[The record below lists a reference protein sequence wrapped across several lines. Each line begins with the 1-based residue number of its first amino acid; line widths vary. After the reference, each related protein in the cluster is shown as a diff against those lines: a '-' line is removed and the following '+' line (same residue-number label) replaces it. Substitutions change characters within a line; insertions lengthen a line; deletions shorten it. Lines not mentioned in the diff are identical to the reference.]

1 MKFSISDITLGISS
15 SSPIIYG
22 PTDLEDTFLIH
33 EDLEDEIQPVFA
45 KITELY
51 ATPEVAAYSD
61 GFCFGLL
68 DPISNIVVN
77 NSVVSAGGG
86 EEGDLEDMAVR
97 SLGGLLAFLT
107 YLFPYLPVVE
117 AARYLDAAGA
127 DAMVACHLIV
137 QRRGMDE
144 FNPCSETAVAAFEA
158 ALRCA
163 AAAVQHPDP
172 QQLVLVWKR
181 LSRNLHLEQS
191 SSNKRDLTMAALL
204 EMIKYNGAG
213 TCTDDDS
220 GGGLA
225 MEKPW
230 DLARRRFD
238 NTLVIDKA
246 LPPVRGA
253 MKRMLL
259 ATIHG
264 FYLQALAMLP
274 TDELRTRLHRSLLI
288 GGYCYGPLDPVSN
301 IIVNTL
307 WYEHSFPMTS
317 SEQVTLLHMISS
329 TTQGLWRFIN
339 TLWYEQRFPP
349 TTTQDPMTTLQ
360 MISTECLWRAAARS
374 MYGLV
379 SFLCTR
385 YPGLTP
391 DLALQRLLVA
401 KADLRAAD
409 PNLQPPA
416 ERERNNIVPP
426 DLGQLQCGAVV
437 ELSSPSASVE
447 EAYAAAATAA
457 FHPDPDAQQELLG
470 SQKSMHA
477 LGVASEVLRDA
488 PVISAKD
495 IEFLSQLLI
504 RCSRPSSIRKNN
516 NQQQEQ
522 AGEACGKKRFSRF
535 MSDCT
540 VRYREKH
547 DRVCD
552 KVKTA
557 LDAFNE
563 GQEFKYNVHVICGVN
578 EFVSGPDFSLD
589 PEVRGYN
596 PWTPFKYHHS
606 HINFLATCAGSK
618 PTLFFVE
625 CGNHET
631 DKSWC
636 IPVEP
641 PRPLAEHVRCIYC
654 ECEGN
659 RIVHPAV
666 KGFHGRDIEFE
677 KLLHGEALF
686 KGTDKD
692 NYSNDKIITRN
703 PVDWV
708 HSVRDEYI
716 YSFNHVDAPSDS
728 DDDSAKEDTLS
739 YMG

>member
-1 MKFSISDITLGISS
+1 MKFSGR
-15 SSPIIYG
+15 SSPSPSSNSIIYG
-22 PTDLEDTFLIH
+22 PSDLEDTFLTH
-33 EDLEDEIQPVFA
+33 KDVEDEIQPVFA
-45 KITELY
+45 KIMELY
-51 ATPEVAAYSD
+51 ATPEVAASYSD

-68 DPISNIVVN
+68 DPISNIVV
-77 NSVVSAGGG
+77 SAGGG
-86 EEGDLEDMAVR
+86 EEGAEMQFVTEDMAVR

-117 AARYLDAAGA
+117 AVRYLDAAGA
-127 DAMVACHLIV
+127 DAMVACLLIV
-137 QRRGMDE
+137 RRRGMAE
-144 FNPCSETAVAAFEA
+144 FNPCSATTMAAFEA

-163 AAAVQHPDP
+163 AAAAQHPDP

-181 LSRNLHLEQS
+181 LPRNLH
-191 SSNKRDLTMAALL
+191 RDNTKQDFTMDVLL
-204 EMIKYNGAG
+204 DTINDGAG
-213 TCTDDDS
+213 RTCTDDIGS
-220 GGGLA
+220 GIA

-238 NTLVIDKA
+238 NTLVVIDKD

-259 ATIHG
+259 STIHG

-274 TDELRTRLHRSLLI
+274 TDALRTQLHRSMLM

-307 WYEHSFPMTS
+307 WYEHNFPMTS
-317 SEQVTLLHMISS
+317 SKQVTLPHMISS
-329 TTQGLWRFIN
+329 TTQGLWRLIK

-349 TTTQDPMTTLQ
+349 TTQDPMITLQ
-360 MISTECLWRAAARS
+360 MISTECLWRVAARS
-374 MYGLV
+374 LYGLV

-385 YPGLTP
+385 YPALTP

-401 KADLRAAD
+401 KADLQAAD
-409 PNLQPPA
+409 PNLQPLA

-522 AGEACGKKRFSRF
+522 AGEACGKKRFSRL

-563 GQEFKYNVHVICGVN
+563 GQEFKYNVHVICGIN

-618 PTLFFVE
+618 PTLFFAE

-636 IPVEP
+636 IPLEP
-641 PRPLAEHVRCIYC
+641 PRTLAEHVRCIYC